1 METSKRQFTSAA
13 SETSAHLKK
22 RAKALEPFG
31 WTGRRAEWIALA
43 CFHGGVFTRAQWTSF
58 LGCHHE
64 IVGRAVRKL
73 VAQGV
78 AVEEKP
84 PRISGIGRICRI
96 RGRRIYKA
104 LGAGDHRRRRI
115 TSPEVMMRRLL
126 ALDYVLEHPRLPWL
140 PTEAGRVAAFEAL
153 GIERRILPQRVYR
166 GALGGLRRFFPL
178 GLPIALDTEG
188 AVFVYAEP
196 GHDTA
201 TALRS
206 WGAKHGDLW
215 KALWDLGLKIDVVAV
230 ARRGKE
236 YGRASRVL
244 TSWSRYPRPSK
255 TDEETRRELARI
267 EQAIIG
273 GDVRVL
279 DEYGGLQAALKRA
292 IALEQRARR
301 RAGRGLTERVDT
313 WMTVRLAGARF
324 YWEA

>member
-1 METSKRQFTSAA
+1 MRDVQFNPAA
-13 SETSAHLKK
+13 SSPVTHLKE

-31 WTGRRAEWIALA
+31 WTGRRAQWIALA

-78 AVEEKP
+78 AIEEKP
-84 PRISGIGRICRI
+84 PRINGIGRVCRI
-96 RGRRIYKA
+96 HGRRIYKA

-140 PTEAGRVAAFEAL
+140 PTEADRVAAFEAL
-153 GIERRILPQRVYR
+153 GIERGLLPQRVYR

-178 GLPIALDTEG
+178 GLPIALDTER
-188 AVFVYAEP
+188 AVFVYAAP
-196 GHDTA
+196 GHGTA

-215 KALWDLGLKIDVVAV
+215 KGLWDLGLKIEVVAV
-230 ARRGKE
+230 ARRWKE

-244 TSWSRYPRPSK
+244 ASWARYPRPSEV
-255 TDEETRRELARI
+255 DEETRRELARI

-292 IALEQRARR
+292 IALEERPRR

-324 YWEA
+324 HWEA